1 MLTTEIFKESF
12 SSLLQN
18 KGRTFLSVLGIVIGI
33 ASVITMT
40 AIGAGS
46 QQTITD
52 QIETLGTNILTVS
65 PRGWS
70 NSSGFTQTELDTI
83 LANNYQDLFAA
94 ISPEVSTSETLVY
107 EDTEESTTITGVTSG
122 YFDTRNKTVALGRK
136 FTTTELE
143 NAEKVVIIGNDTA
156 ETFFDTAQNALEK
169 KIKIGSSSYQIIG
182 VLKASGSS
190 SSSSA
195 DSLALLPLKTV
206 QQQLTGTNVY
216 STFAFSLHKADDL
229 EKAKSVIGYTLLDLH
244 GLESVDDADF
254 RMMSSTDLLETLTSV
269 TETFT
274 LLLAGIAGISLL
286 VGGIGI
292 MNVMLMSV
300 LERTREIG
308 LRKALGAKKKYL
320 IMQFLFEAVLITV
333 IGGLVGL
340 LLGIAA
346 SKILSYFFDFS
357 TSISTGS
364 VLMAIGVSTA
374 IGLIFGIYPANKAS
388 KLQPIEALR
397 SD

>member
-169 KIKIGSSSYQIIG
+169 KIKIGSSFYQIIG

-190 SSSSA
+190 NSSSA

-216 STFAFSLHKADDL
+216 STLAFSLRNADDL

>member
-12 SSLLQN
+12 SNLLQN

-46 QQTITD
+46 QQSITD

-70 NSSGFTQTELDTI
+70 TSSGFTQTELDTI
-83 LANNYQDLFAA
+83 LANNYQDLFAS
-94 ISPEVSTSETLVY
+94 ISPEVSTNETLVY
-107 EDTEESTTITGVTSG
+107 EDIEESTTITGVTSD

-136 FTTTELE
+136 FTNTEID

-156 ETFFDTAQNALEK
+156 ETFFDTAQNALDK
-169 KIKIGSSSYQIIG
+169 KIKIDTGSYQIIG

-190 SSSSA
+190 GGDS
-195 DSLALLPLKTV
+195 DSLAILPLKTV
-206 QQQLTGTNVY
+206 QQQLTGTNIY
-216 STFAFSLHKADDL
+216 NTLAFSLRNADDL

-244 GLESVDDADF
+244 DLESVDDADF

-333 IGGLVGL
+333 IGGLIGL

-346 SKILSYFFDFS
+346 SKVLSYFFDFS
-357 TSISTGS
+357 TSISTSS
-364 VLMAIGVSTA
+364 VMMAIGVSTA

>member
-83 LANNYQDLFAA
+83 LANNYQDLFAS
-94 ISPEVSTSETLVY
+94 ISPEVSTSETLTND
-107 EDTEESTTITGVTSG
+107 DTEESTTITGVTSG

-136 FTTTELE
+136 FTTAELE

-156 ETFFDTAQNALEK
+156 ETFFDTAQNALDK
-169 KIKIGSSSYQIIG
+169 KIKIGTVSYQIIG

-216 STFAFSLHKADDL
+216 STLAFSLRNADDL

-244 GLESVDDADF
+244 DLESVDDADF

-357 TSISTGS
+357 TSISTSS

-374 IGLIFGIYPANKAS
+374 IGLVFGIYPANKAS

>member
-1 MLTTEIFKESF
+1 MLTTEVFKESF

-18 KGRTFLSVLGIVIGI
+18 KGRTFLSILGIVIGI

-65 PRGWS
+65 PRGWN

-94 ISPEVSTSETLVY
+94 ISPEISTTETLVY
-107 EDTEESTTITGVTSG
+107 QDTEESTTITGVASG
-122 YFDTRNKTVALGRK
+122 YFDTRNKTVTLGRK
-136 FTTTELE
+136 FTNDEIE
-143 NAEKVVIIGNDTA
+143 NAAKVVIIGNETA
-156 ETFFDTAQNALEK
+156 ETFFDTAQNAIDK

-190 SSSSA
+190 SNSTA

-206 QQQLTGTNVY
+206 QQQLTGTNTY
-216 STFAFSLHKADDL
+216 STLAFSLRNADDL
-229 EKAKSVIGYTLLDLH
+229 EAAKSVIGYTLLDLH
-244 GLESVDDADF
+244 DLDSVDDADF
-254 RMMSSTDLLETLTSV
+254 RMMSSTDLLETLTSI

-333 IGGLVGL
+333 IGGLIGL
-340 LLGIAA
+340 LLGIIA
-346 SKILSYFFDFS
+346 SKAISYFFDFAATVS
-357 TSISTGS
+357 TSS
-364 VLMAIGVSTA
+364 VLLALGVSTA

>member
-1 MLTTEIFKESF
+1 MLTTEVFKESF

-18 KGRTFLSVLGIVIGI
+18 KGRTFLSILGIVIGI

-65 PRGWS
+65 PRSW
-70 NSSGFTQTELDTI
+70 NDNSGFTQMELDTI

-94 ISPEVSTSETLVY
+94 ISPEISTTQTLVY
-107 EDTEESTTITGVTSG
+107 QDTEESTSITGVTSG

-136 FTTTELE
+136 FTNDEID
-143 NAEKVVIIGNDTA
+143 NAEKVVIIGNETA
-156 ETFFDTAQNALEK
+156 ETFFNTAQNAIDK
-169 KIKIGSSSYQIIG
+169 KIKIGSASYQIIG

-190 SSSSA
+190 SNSTA
-195 DSLALLPLKTV
+195 DSLAILPLKTV
-206 QQQLTGTNVY
+206 QQQLTGSNTY
-216 STFAFSLHKADDL
+216 STLAFSLRNADDL
-229 EKAKSVIGYTLLDLH
+229 EAAKSVIGYTLLDLH
-244 GLESVDDADF
+244 DLDSVDDADF
-254 RMMSSTDLLETLTSV
+254 RMMSSTDLLETLTSI

-333 IGGLVGL
+333 IGGLIGL
-340 LLGIAA
+340 LLGIIA
-346 SKILSYFFDFS
+346 SKAISYFFDFAAIVS
-357 TSISTGS
+357 TSS
-364 VLMAIGVSTA
+364 VLLALGVSTA